1 MYGCGD
7 AALVKKRTNRN
18 PFKRTIPYEL
28 ACPEMKDLLHWC
40 GPDLFDVSQ
49 VPWKL
54 HTTLSSSSSSSSIKS
69 SSSSSQSKNLDTLS
83 TKNISPKS
91 QSNEMKVGKTVGGN
105 KSNGG
110 SSKFGG
116 DAITDPVSSGGFN
129 SVSGSGSS
137 GGNKKMTTSRSEERD
152 GHIPSTLEKK
162 REYDRK
168 RLKTSS

>member
-40 GPDLFDVSQ
+40 GPELFDVSQ

-54 HTTLSSSSSSSSIKS
+54 PTSFSSSSSSSFTASKNQDNFATKNKQPKTQPNDDKVAKSVGGSKLKGGSTLNNGEVTTKAASVVGGGMS
-69 SSSSSQSKNLDTLS
+69 SSLD
-83 TKNISPKS
+83 
-91 QSNEMKVGKTVGGN
+91 
-105 KSNGG
+105 
-110 SSKFGG
+110 
-116 DAITDPVSSGGFN
+116 
-129 SVSGSGSS
+129 
-137 GGNKKMTTSRSEERD
+137 
-152 GHIPSTLEKK
+152 KK

-168 RLKTSS
+168 RQKAST